1 MTKRLG
7 GRYELQTVIGGG
19 GMAIV
24 YKAVD
29 TLLDRTVAVK
39 MLRAQYAG
47 DEEFVNRFRQE
58 AQSAARLSHPNIV
71 NLYDVGMSDGE
82 YYIVMEYVDGPTLKD
97 LIRDRGPLPVHEAL
111 DITEQIC
118 DALAHAHD
126 HRIIH
131 RDVKPHNILITQRG
145 QVKVTDF
152 GIARAVT
159 GNTITHHNDTSVLG
173 SVHYFSPEQ
182 ARGATVS
189 AKSDIYSLGVV
200 MYEMLTKKLPFSGD
214 SPVSVA
220 LKHLRDHFVE
230 PRELNP
236 LIPQSVENIILR
248 CLVKSPDLRYADM
261 RAVKAD
267 LLTAL
272 IHPDVPKFH
281 VPSDAIDET
290 ISIPAVGGRMRAT
303 EPEAEDSDEE
313 SVEELTPPSR
323 GRRVWRTLMWIGIV
337 LAVLVV
343 GVLAAYYIV
352 MDIAQVPNVNLPN
365 VVGQP
370 QAKAVAL
377 IEKAGIPQT
386 QIHIQDAFN
395 SQQPKGYVY
404 SQNPTGPQQVK
415 QTRDIQ
421 LYVSDG
427 AHKIQIPDLAG
438 MPADQAKST
447 LSSDGFSNVTDNPVQ
462 SVSVAVGDVVS
473 SNPPANALVTP
484 NTHIVL
490 NISQG
495 AETQVPNVYGKTVS
509 QATQILQN
517 AHLAVG
523 QVTQIQFAAPN
534 GTIVKMF
541 PYNPGDTVPAGTS
554 IDLWVA
560 SNAGGSSP
568 GNSIGNST
576 GGSANST
583 GASLDNLP
591 PNTHVRPV
599 TIKVADPSGKP
610 VVVQIIKS
618 DAVSQNEQVVS
629 QTITSTSTW
638 NITMYLTPNS
648 QGEIQV
654 YENGKLEQD
663 YPVQY

>member
-47 DEEFVNRFRQE
+47 DEEFVSRFRQE

-97 LIRDRGPLPVHEAL
+97 LIRERGPLPVPEAL

-131 RDVKPHNILITQRG
+131 RDVKPHNILITKRG

-159 GNTITHHNDTSVLG
+159 GNTITHQNDTSVLG

-182 ARGATVS
+182 ARGAAASV
-189 AKSDIYSLGVV
+189 KSDIYSLGVV

-220 LKHLRDHFVE
+220 LKHLRDDFVE

-236 LIPQSVENIILR
+236 VVPQSVENIILR
-248 CLVKSPDLRYADM
+248 CMVKSPDLRYPDM

-267 LLTAL
+267 LKTAL
-272 IHPDVPKFH
+272 VHPDVPKFTMPGE
-281 VPSDAIDET
+281 VMEET
-290 ISIPAVGGRMRAT
+290 ISIPAVGGRARSTESAST
-303 EPEAEDSDEE
+303 EVEPEGETLPASR
-313 SVEELTPPSR
+313 R
-323 GRRVWRTLMWIGIV
+323 GRIWRTLMWIGIV
-337 LAVLVV
+337 LAVLCI
-343 GVLAAYYIV
+343 GAFAAYYIV
-352 MDIAQVPNVNLPN
+352 MDLVQVPNVNLPN

-370 QAKAVAL
+370 QAKAVTM
-377 IEKAGIPQT
+377 IEKAGIPKS
-386 QIHIQDAFN
+386 QIHIQDAIN
-395 SQQPKGYVY
+395 SKQPKGYVY
-404 SQNPTGPQQVK
+404 SQTPTGPQQIK
-415 QTRDIQ
+415 ETRDVQ
-421 LYVSDG
+421 LYVSEG
-427 AHKIQIPDLAG
+427 AQKIQIPDLTG
-438 MPADQAKST
+438 MPADQAMST
-447 LSSDGFSNVTDNPVQ
+447 LKNDGFSNVTDKQVQ
-462 SVSVAVGDVVS
+462 SADVAVGDVVS
-473 SNPPANALVTP
+473 SNPPANSMVAP

-495 AETQVPNVYGKTVS
+495 AETKVPSVVGKTVAE
-509 QATQILQN
+509 ATQILQS
-517 AHLAVG
+517 AHLTVG
-523 QVTQIQFAAPN
+523 QVTQIQYPAPN

-541 PYNPGDTVPAGTS
+541 PYNAGDTVPTGTP

-560 SNAGGSSP
+560 NNLA
-568 GNSIGNST
+568 GNSVGNTTGNST
-576 GGSANST
+576 GGSGNTT

-599 TIKVADPSGKP
+599 TIKVADPSNKP
-610 VVVQIIKS
+610 IQVQIIKS
-618 DAVSQNEQVVS
+618 DAVSQNEQVVG
-629 QTITSTSTW
+629 QTITSTATW
-638 NITMYLTPNS
+638 TITMYLTPNT
-648 QGEIQV
+648 QGEIKV